1 MAAIPEGERRHL
13 QILYRRSPRRREV
26 CLPGSPLSDLA
37 EYRLPASARI
47 FDKLGTASIHQCYW
61 RAGSEQH
68 VAAGKEL
75 EMDQI
80 RVVIAELEVVL
91 AMLES
96 REKNVPR
103 IKATLNQALSD
114 LNAAVKAITGENPG
128 GGET

>member
-1 MAAIPEGERRHL
+1 
-13 QILYRRSPRRREV
+13 
-26 CLPGSPLSDLA
+26 
-37 EYRLPASARI
+37 
-47 FDKLGTASIHQCYW
+47 
-61 RAGSEQH
+61 
-68 VAAGKEL
+68 
-75 EMDQI
+75 MDQI

-103 IKATLNQALSD
+103 IKATLNQALLD